1 MNKKHVDI
9 NDKFAVVT
17 VFRENFLNREYE
29 SNSPAC
35 TVYND
40 KYFKVRQKVFSFLYR
55 NNFFNPK
62 HSYVYL
68 VDEDDFMC
76 TKVVVNMS
84 QMFRENG
91 ILYALL
97 ERSFKDDDYQ
107 VFKDIFEQYAPY
119 SVGVA
124 C

>member
-1 MNKKHVDI
+1 MYKKHVDI

-29 SNSPAC
+29 FNSPAC
-35 TVYND
+35 AVYND

-55 NNFFNPK
+55 NNFLSPK
-62 HSYVYL
+62 HNYVYL

-76 TKVVVNMS
+76 IKIVVNMS

-97 ERSFKDDDYQ
+97 ERSFKDDDCQ

>member
-1 MNKKHVDI
+1 MYKKHVDI

-29 SNSPAC
+29 FNSPAC

-62 HSYVYL
+62 LNYVYL
-68 VDEDDFMC
+68 VDEDEFMC
-76 TKVVVNMS
+76 TKIVVNMS
-84 QMFRENG
+84 QMFREKG

-97 ERSFKDDDYQ
+97 ERSFKDNDFQ
-107 VFKDIFEQYAPY
+107 VFKDIFGQYAPY
-119 SVGVA
+119 STLS
-124 C
+124 

>member
-1 MNKKHVDI
+1 MYKKHVDI

-35 TVYND
+35 AVYND

-84 QMFRENG
+84 QMFREKG

-97 ERSFKDDDYQ
+97 ERTFKDNDCQ
-107 VFKDIFEQYAPY
+107 VFKDIFGQYAPY
-119 SVGVA
+119 STLS
-124 C
+124 

>member
-1 MNKKHVDI
+1 MIKRNVEMD
-9 NDKFAVVT
+9 DKFAVVT
-17 VFRENFLNREYE
+17 VFREDFLKREYE

-35 TVYND
+35 IVYNE

-55 NNFFNPK
+55 NNFLSPK

-84 QMFRENG
+84 QMFREKG

-97 ERSFKDDDYQ
+97 ERTFKDNEFQ
-107 VFKDIFEQYAPY
+107 VFKDIFGQYAPY
-119 SVGVA
+119 STLS
-124 C
+124 

>member
-35 TVYND
+35 AVYND
-40 KYFKVRQKVFSFLYR
+40 KYFKVRQKVSSFLYR
-55 NNFFNPK
+55 NNFFNQK

-97 ERSFKDDDYQ
+97 ERSFKNDDSQ

>member
-1 MNKKHVDI
+1 MNLTHRRALFTMTSILRLGKKCS
-9 NDKFAVVT
+9 A
-17 VFRENFLNREYE
+17 
-29 SNSPAC
+29 
-35 TVYND
+35 
-40 KYFKVRQKVFSFLYR
+40 FLYR

-97 ERSFKDDDYQ
+97 ERSFKDDDCQ
-107 VFKDIFEQYAPY
+107 VFKDIFAQYAPY

>member
-17 VFRENFLNREYE
+17 VFREDFLNREYE
-29 SNSPAC
+29 FNSTAC
-35 TVYND
+35 AVYND

-55 NNFFNPK
+55 NNFFNQK
-62 HSYVYL
+62 LSYVYL
-68 VDEDDFMC
+68 VDEDDFIC

-84 QMFRENG
+84 QMFREKG

-97 ERSFKDDDYQ
+97 ERSFKGDDYQ
-107 VFKDIFEQYAPY
+107 VFKDIFGQYAPY
-119 SVGVA
+119 SIA
-124 C
+124 S

>member
-1 MNKKHVDI
+1 MYKKHVDI

-29 SNSPAC
+29 FNSPAC
-35 TVYND
+35 AVYND

-91 ILYALL
+91 ILYTLL

-107 VFKDIFEQYAPY
+107 VFKNIFGQYAPY

>member
-1 MNKKHVDI
+1 MYKKHVDI

-29 SNSPAC
+29 FNSPAC
-35 TVYND
+35 AVYND

-97 ERSFKDDDYQ
+97 ERSFKDNEFQ
-107 VFKDIFEQYAPY
+107 VFNDIFGQYAPY
-119 SVGVA
+119 STLS
-124 C
+124 

>member
-1 MNKKHVDI
+1 MYKKHVDI

-29 SNSPAC
+29 FNSPAC
-35 TVYND
+35 AVYND

-84 QMFRENG
+84 QMFREMVFFMHC
-91 ILYALL
+91 L
-97 ERSFKDDDYQ
+97 KDRLKMTIIKYLKISLNNMLHTQ
-107 VFKDIFEQYAPY
+107 
-119 SVGVA
+119 SV
-124 C
+124 

>member
-1 MNKKHVDI
+1 MIKRNVEMD
-9 NDKFAVVT
+9 DKFAVVT
-17 VFRENFLNREYE
+17 VFREDFLKREYE
-29 SNSPAC
+29 FNSPAC
-35 TVYND
+35 VVYND

-62 HSYVYL
+62 LSYVYL
-68 VDEDDFMC
+68 VDEDNFMC

-84 QMFRENG
+84 QMFREKG

-97 ERSFKDDDYQ
+97 ERTFKDNDCQ

-119 SVGVA
+119 STLS
-124 C
+124 